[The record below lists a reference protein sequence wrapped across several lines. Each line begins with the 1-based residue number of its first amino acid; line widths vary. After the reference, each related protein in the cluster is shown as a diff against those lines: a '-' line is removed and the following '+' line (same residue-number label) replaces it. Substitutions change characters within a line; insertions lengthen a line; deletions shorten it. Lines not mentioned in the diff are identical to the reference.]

1 MLESYLKDLAEI
13 VDFDSGSCNTAG
25 VTRAAEIM
33 KRHYESIGWSAELVD
48 LGETVGRGL
57 FATNKPGAEKFDILF
72 NAHLDTVFADGT
84 AAERPFAVA
93 DGRATG
99 PGCADCKAGVTAIFH
114 ALKNARPE
122 DLGRLAIAVCHNP
135 DEEISSPASRG
146 WLQDMAAKSR
156 FAVVCEASRPS
167 GAFVRA
173 RKGRSVWRIVVHGT
187 AAHAGNNPQD
197 GRSAVLAAAHL
208 TIALT
213 ALQDLE
219 TKGTSVTVGVI
230 SGGTVCN
237 IVPDTCT
244 MELDVRYRRDEDGQ
258 EIDEAIAKLCR
269 RSWGESITVEAE
281 RTILLPAMALT
292 DSSKTLVELVEK
304 SAGEEG
310 IEPAWVD
317 AGGGSDANLI
327 AKTGTPVVDGLGP
340 VGGGFHSAR
349 EYMEIGSV
357 EGRVRMLSRL
367 LTHL

>member
-258 EIDEAIAKLCR
+258 EHCCPKQNVH
-269 RSWGESITVEAE
+269 WGAH
-281 RTILLPAMALT
+281 
-292 DSSKTLVELVEK
+292 
-304 SAGEEG
+304 GQ
-310 IEPAWVD
+310 
-317 AGGGSDANLI
+317 
-327 AKTGTPVVDGLGP
+327 
-340 VGGGFHSAR
+340 
-349 EYMEIGSV
+349 
-357 EGRVRMLSRL
+357 
-367 LTHL
+367 